1 MSIVGE
7 TNEILKYFGYLLRVL
22 FEKLVIAN
30 ADLHVLELYGRV
42 GIVGNIWSGKHWLFV
57 SIKSHSPASNML
69 FIIPTNWP
77 AATDDGS
84 RLAYKPELCIAIS
97 PNKYISYRARSKSRQ
112 STDEWPPVESRPKV
126 SLTTRLRVSI

>member
-42 GIVGNIWSGKHWLFV
+42 G
-57 SIKSHSPASNML
+57 
-69 FIIPTNWP
+69 
-77 AATDDGS
+77 
-84 RLAYKPELCIAIS
+84 
-97 PNKYISYRARSKSRQ
+97 
-112 STDEWPPVESRPKV
+112 KV
-126 SLTTRLRVSI
+126 CDVFMC